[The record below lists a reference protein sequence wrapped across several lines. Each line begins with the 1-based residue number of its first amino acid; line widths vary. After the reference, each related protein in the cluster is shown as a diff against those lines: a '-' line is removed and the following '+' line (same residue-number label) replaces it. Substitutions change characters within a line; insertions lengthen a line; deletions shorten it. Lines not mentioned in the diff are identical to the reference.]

1 MMSAIQHRRSG
12 PANRGQSRFFAPP
25 SRAQRRASRSRNTR
39 PEKRP
44 AGRKTAPGIFFD
56 PAPETHRESAS
67 QVTTTHLE
75 SATYVFVFV
84 PGCAVDPNSG
94 GTTSSTSSHGVTLVV
109 GISGQGGGFIPA
121 GPFGQVTPFAVGISV
136 SWANGIQLGILQN
149 AGTGLQVLP
158 TYGGSVF
165 AQLTDAGSLNA
176 LKGPGW
182 NVGGSGGEGVVVGG
196 DIVTGWANGG
206 PSPGSY
212 VGLQISAGGGGGF
225 PFEGHSG
232 VNYTGGITTGGG
244 GGFSPGGGT
253 FNGHGASGTW

>member
-1 MMSAIQHRRSG
+1 MTAAIQHRRSG
-12 PANRGQSRFFAPP
+12 PEYRGQSRFFASPP
-25 SRAQRRASRSRNTR
+25 RAPRHWNPR
-39 PEKRP
+39 PEKRV
-44 AGRKTAPGIFFD
+44 AGRKTAPGIF
-56 PAPETHRESAS
+56 
-67 QVTTTHLE
+67 L
-75 SATYVFVFV
+75 SATPKPHPEAAAQSLGTHQENWVFAYDFAS
-84 PGCAVDPNSG
+84 GCAVDPNSG